1 MRYIYSI
8 MNLRKGNAMN
18 IHSAFEIA
26 QKLSNL
32 ASKAVDEKMSSYEI
46 IDNLVRMAN
55 NYLDLAES
63 MENEMLAQTQQNSVE
78 TN

>member
-1 MRYIYSI
+1 
-8 MNLRKGNAMN
+8 MN